1 MNSFIPSPKLK
12 EITKFQNIGLSKL
25 KLLGEYDPK
34 PRNFFV
40 SFLNFHIIILVAIS
54 FVCVHTSFAVPN
66 NFPVPRFVTIKFNE
80 VNARTGPENDCP
92 IEWVFVKKSEP
103 VEVIA
108 EFGQWRKIRD
118 IKGEG
123 GWVHSTVIAGN
134 RSVVVVAKNP
144 ILLLGS
150 PGKYENVVAK
160 LLPEIRC
167 SLNKCQKEWCQITCK
182 SYKGWVARK
191 FLWGVYP
198 EEFDS

>member
-1 MNSFIPSPKLK
+1 MN
-12 EITKFQNIGLSKL
+12 KFS
-25 KLLGEYDPK
+25 LLV
-34 PRNFFV
+34 F
-40 SFLNFHIIILVAIS
+40 IS
-54 FVCVHTSFAVPN
+54 FACIATSLAVPN

-92 IEWVFVKKSEP
+92 IEWVFVKKNEP

-134 RSVVVVAKNP
+134 RSVVVVSKNP
-144 ILLLGS
+144 TLLLSS
-150 PGKYENVVAK
+150 PGKYENAVAK

-167 SLNKCQKEWCQITCK
+167 SLNKCQKEWCQITCN
-182 SYKGWVARK
+182 SYKGWVSRK
-191 FLWGVYP
+191 VLWGVYL
-198 EEFDS
+198 EEFQP

>member
-1 MNSFIPSPKLK
+1 MCNFRQFFSKKYTFFKKIAYPILGKMCFLQQKSGKMAHALLFKTSFIVISL
-12 EITKFQNIGLSKL
+12 T
-25 KLLGEYDPK
+25 Y
-34 PRNFFV
+34 V
-40 SFLNFHIIILVAIS
+40 HIS
-54 FVCVHTSFAVPN
+54 MAVPN

-134 RSVVVVAKNP
+134 RSVVVVSKNP

-150 PGKYENVVAK
+150 PGKYEDVVVK

-198 EEFDS
+198 EEFES